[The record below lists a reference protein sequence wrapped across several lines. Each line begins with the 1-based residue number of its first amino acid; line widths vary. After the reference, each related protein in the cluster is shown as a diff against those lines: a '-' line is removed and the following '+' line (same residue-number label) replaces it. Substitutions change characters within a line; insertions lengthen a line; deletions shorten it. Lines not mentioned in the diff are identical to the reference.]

1 VKMSDEIIDVSGH
14 HITGVIDPGNSID
27 KSD

>member
-1 VKMSDEIIDVSGH
+1 MSDEIIDVSGH